1 MSYYCL
7 VKDFCLLVD
16 ICVRE
21 YVSQKKEKIFHGA
34 IKLCDLV
41 ICFSEDTNEKSLDR
55 NNLMFTEIGILARL
69 IGIRNFGYN
78 DYKPVD
84 EYQ

>member
-1 MSYYCL
+1 MYE
-7 VKDFCLLVD
+7 DT
-16 ICVRE
+16 
-21 YVSQKKEKIFHGA
+21 FHRKRNNFFDA

-41 ICFSEDTNEKSLDR
+41 ICFSEDTNEESLDR

-69 IGIRNFGYN
+69 IGVRSFGYN

-84 EYQ
+84 GR

>member
-1 MSYYCL
+1 M
-7 VKDFCLLVD
+7 
-16 ICVRE
+16 
-21 YVSQKKEKIFHGA
+21 
-34 IKLCDLV
+34 CDLV

-84 EYQ
+84 GKRICYIKILISHIVSLAPLRFNAVLCRQLTASNINK

>member
-1 MSYYCL
+1 M
-7 VKDFCLLVD
+7 
-16 ICVRE
+16 
-21 YVSQKKEKIFHGA
+21 
-34 IKLCDLV
+34 CDLV

-84 EYQ
+84 GR